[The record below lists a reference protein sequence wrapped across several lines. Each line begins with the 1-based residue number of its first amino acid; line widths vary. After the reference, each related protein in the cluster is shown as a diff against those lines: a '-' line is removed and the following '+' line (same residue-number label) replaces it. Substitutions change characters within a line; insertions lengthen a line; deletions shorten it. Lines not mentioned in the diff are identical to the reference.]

1 MPDDNNGKGCL
12 LIVEDD
18 PGMMELERQR
28 LSGLGLEMVGAL
40 KAEEALE
47 VVRRRPVEIAVLDYS
62 LPGMTGL
69 DLVSR
74 IREQGLAVP
83 PFIVATGRGGEKV
96 AVETMKGGALDY
108 IVKDS
113 AFLDNL
119 LPTVSK
125 ALERSGLQRKLKRT
139 EADLRKSVRIYN
151 VLAQVNQAAARASD
165 PGELLRKVCRIAVE
179 AGGLRMAWVGAL
191 DPDIKRFVPFCS
203 DGFVDGYLDKI
214 KIPLGDDEGNGPT
227 GTAFKSGGIV
237 VCSDIASDP
246 RMAPW
251 REAARARGYASS
263 SAIPL
268 FLNGKI
274 PFVLSLYA
282 AEKEFFSREELQLLA
297 EIQGDISLALGALK
311 NEEKRAAAQASLE
324 RTAAELSH
332 VMESTQVMLIRARA
346 ASDGKRIPEWVSGDT
361 VAITGYE
368 AAEILDPAWL
378 SAVLHPED
386 RKRVRAEKADI
397 LRTGSTTQDFRIKRK
412 DGSVAWIHSQF
423 RATPERPG
431 ELIGSWT
438 DITTMKNS
446 EARFQTLIDAAPY
459 GVVVRKGTRVTYIN
473 KSGMEIMRSLRE
485 EDYVGRDILERITA
499 KYRESVAGRI
509 AAVDKGAVLPP
520 MEIEVTAMDGE
531 RLSVE
536 ISSRRLLF
544 GSEGSTVVF
553 FHDVS
558 ERKKS
563 GKLMLE
569 MSAMQRV
576 ESLGQLAGG
585 IAHDFNNMLTGI
597 MGNISLLEVRCA
609 KDAESVAIIKDTLQ
623 AACNA
628 QILTTNLLAF
638 SKGGKPIKKE
648 VCVEKMLSD
657 IFTLATRGANAAAEL
672 DVPAG
677 LWSVDGDENQLKQAV
692 NNMLMNGLQAMPSGG
707 TIRLE
712 ARNLPAGAPLPGV
725 LPGGAY
731 VRITV
736 SDTGIGIPGEY
747 LSHVFEP
754 YFSTKEKGHGLGLFM
769 AWSVVKNHG
778 GHIELASEPG
788 KGTRFELFL
797 PAMGRCL
804 AAPGET
810 ARKPAGGTGRVLV
823 LEDEEIVINAVRRML
838 MELGYENEIVRDGA
852 EAVRRYREE
861 QAAGR
866 PFSAVIMDL
875 TIPGGMG
882 GKAAVMEL
890 RKTDP
895 AAKVIV
901 SSGYSDDAELSDYR
915 ESGFDAMLP
924 KPYRFK
930 ELADTLA
937 KLLDGKN

>member
-18 PGMMELERQR
+18 PGIIELERQR
-28 LSGLGLEMVGAL
+28 LSGLGFEIVSTLR
-40 KAEEALE
+40 AEDALE
-47 VVRRRPVEIAVLDYS
+47 VVRRKPVEMAVLDYS
-62 LPGMTGL
+62 LPGMNGL
-69 DLVSR
+69 DFVAR

-113 AFLDNL
+113 SFLDNL

-125 ALERSGLQRKLKRT
+125 ALERADLQKKLKRT
-139 EADLRKSVRIYN
+139 EADLRKSLRIYN
-151 VLAQVNQAAARASD
+151 VLAEVNQAAAREKD
-165 PGELLRKVCRIAVE
+165 PGELLKKVCRIAVE
-179 AGGLRMAWVGAL
+179 VGGLRMAWVGAL

-203 DGFVDGYLDKI
+203 DGFVDGYLDRI
-214 KIPLGDDEGNGPT
+214 KIPLSDDAGNGPT

-251 REAARARGYASS
+251 REAALARGYASS
-263 SAIPL
+263 AAMPL
-268 FLNGKI
+268 FLDGKV
-274 PFVLSLYA
+274 PFVLSLYSG
-282 AEKEFFSREELQLLA
+282 EKDFFSREELQLLA

-311 NEEKRAAAQASLE
+311 NEEKRAAAQAALA
-324 RTAAELSH
+324 RTAAELAH
-332 VMESTQVMLIRARA
+332 VMESTQVMLVRVRATA
-346 ASDGKRIPEWVSGDT
+346 EGKRIPEWVSGDT
-361 VAITGYE
+361 AAITGYE

-378 SAVLHPED
+378 PTVLHPED
-386 RKRVRAEKADI
+386 RERALAEKAAI

-412 DGSVAWIHSQF
+412 DGKVAWIHSQF
-423 RATPERPG
+423 RATPDRPG
-431 ELIGSWT
+431 EIIGSWT
-438 DITTMKNS
+438 DITSLKNS
-446 EARFQTLIDAAPY
+446 EARFQALIDAAPY
-459 GVVVRKGTRVTYIN
+459 GVVVRKGTRATYIN
-473 KSGMEIMRSLRE
+473 RSGMEMMRSLRE
-485 EDYVGRDILERITA
+485 EDYAGRDILERITE
-499 KYRESVAGRI
+499 KYRAGVADRI

-531 RLSVE
+531 TLSVE

-544 GSEGSTVVF
+544 GSEESTVVF
-553 FHDVS
+553 FRDVS

-563 GKLMLE
+563 EKLMLE

-597 MGNISLLEVRCA
+597 MGNISLLEARCS
-609 KDAESVAIIKDTLQ
+609 KDAESVAILKDTLQ
-623 AACNA
+623 AARDA
-628 QILTTNLLAF
+628 QSLTANLLAF
-638 SKGGKPIKKE
+638 SKGGKPVKKE
-648 VCVEKMLSD
+648 VSLGKMLSN

-677 LWSVDGDENQLKQAV
+677 LWSVEGDENQLKQAV
-692 NNMLMNGLQAMPSGG
+692 NNILMNGLQAMPSGG
-707 TIRLE
+707 TIKLE
-712 ARNLPAGAPLPGV
+712 ARNLRAGAPRPGI

-731 VRITV
+731 VRVAV
-736 SDTGIGIPGEY
+736 SDTGVGIPGEY

-797 PAMGRCL
+797 PSTGRCL
-804 AAPGET
+804 AAPVEQAG
-810 ARKPAGGTGRVLV
+810 KPAGGTGRVLV
-823 LEDEEIVINAVRRML
+823 LEDEEVVINAVRRML
-838 MELGYENEIVRDGA
+838 RELGYESEIARDGA

-861 QAAGR
+861 KAAGR

-882 GKAAVMEL
+882 GKAAVAEL

-895 AAKVIV
+895 EAKVIV

-924 KPYRFK
+924 KPYRFE

-937 KLLDGKN
+937 GLLDGKN